1 MSKVLERFLN
11 YVRFDTQSDENSKS
25 YPSTEGQRIFAE
37 TFKNELISI
46 GMKDVEVDEY
56 SYVFGTLPSNIE
68 KDIPSIGFMAHMDT
82 APNMSGKDVKPR
94 VIEIMNGKDII

>member
-1 MSKVLERFLN
+1 
-11 YVRFDTQSDENSKS
+11 
-25 YPSTEGQRIFAE
+25 
-37 TFKNELISI
+37 
-46 GMKDVEVDEY
+46 MKDVEVDEY